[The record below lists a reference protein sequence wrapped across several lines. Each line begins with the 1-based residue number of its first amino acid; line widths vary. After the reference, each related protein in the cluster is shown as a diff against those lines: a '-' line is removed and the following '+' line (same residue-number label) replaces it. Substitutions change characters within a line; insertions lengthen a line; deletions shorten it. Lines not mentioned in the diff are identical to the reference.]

1 MDRPVTEE
9 GLQKQIMLMTQT
21 MFEAV
26 EKGDKD
32 LFAMAI
38 LKGADVTQRN
48 HAGLALLHAGVK
60 RAVRDERL
68 DWLLLILPHVD
79 DLFVTTNKGCTL
91 FDAGIDPFLVPHS
104 HPDYVAMLRKCREHV
119 MKDMPDMEAA
129 RQRLQNKGLSES
141 RVLIAPAFK
150 AVASPVKL
158 LDKRA
163 TDRPTPP
170 DKPDGPAL

>member
-48 HAGLALLHAGVK
+48 QHGFALLHVGVK
-60 RAVRDERL
+60 QAIREEKL
-68 DWLLLILPHVD
+68 DWLSLVLPHVD
-79 DLFVTTNKGCTL
+79 DLFVTTNKGFTL
-91 FDAGIDPFLVPHS
+91 FDADINHS
-104 HPDYVAMLRKCREHV
+104 LLHFDHPDYVAMLRKCREHV